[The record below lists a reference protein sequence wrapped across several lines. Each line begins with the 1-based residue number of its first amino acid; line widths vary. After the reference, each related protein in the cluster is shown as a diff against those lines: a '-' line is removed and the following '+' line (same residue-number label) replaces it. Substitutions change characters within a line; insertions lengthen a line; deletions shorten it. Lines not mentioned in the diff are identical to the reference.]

1 MDPYLLKR
9 LWRRP
14 WLSLCSLILS
24 GVLCFL
30 LCFLSGY
37 QQEQQNKLLET
48 QESFEVLCV
57 VSNVRGNQTTSLR
70 LWSWAEYFVTSDEF
84 ELHNYVKDLRMTKE
98 YEVSSLDLGVMD
110 VLATGVTNQ
119 RCSERLDP
127 DLGGG
132 TQYITDAFYTSEE
145 LICLVSEDVYSQL
158 GEDKTVTLA
167 LRDPAINEYRE
178 TELGFGTYEFQ
189 VAGCYNGKGANLYI
203 PFPTA
208 QAISVEISQRT
219 TVDSIAFL
227 AADNR
232 KLAEL
237 SEAASLKF
245 KTVDPY
251 GLDTLGT
258 SAALTIHDEQYR
270 ATVAVLEQNIERTA
284 YLLPVILL
292 LSLGMG
298 FLISFLATRGES
310 RTYAL
315 MRTLGMTKGRLFASV
330 LREQLLLT
338 VFAVVLIALL
348 TGDPLPAVF
357 YLACHS
363 VGCCAAVIRSIRVSP
378 TAILREQE

>member
-30 LCFLSGY
+30 LCFMSGY
-37 QQEQQNKLLET
+37 QQEQQDKLLET

-57 VSNVRGNQTTSLR
+57 VSNVRGTQTTGLR
-70 LWSWAEYFVTSDEF
+70 LWSWAEYFVTSEEF
-84 ELHNYVKDLRMTKE
+84 ELHKHVKDLRMTKE
-98 YEVSSLDLGVMD
+98 FEITCMELGLLD
-110 VLATGVTNQ
+110 VLLTGVTNE
-119 RCSERLDP
+119 RCVD
-127 DLGGG
+127 DLNPAMGGSV
-132 TQYITDAFYTSEE
+132 TFFEDDFYESEE
-145 LICLVSEDVYSQL
+145 LMLLVSEELYATL
-158 GEDKTVTLA
+158 GEEKTVTLSVTD
-167 LRDPAINEYRE
+167 LAINPEME
-178 TELGFGTYEFQ
+178 TDGGVGTADFRIVGYY
-189 VAGCYNGKGANLYI
+189 AGKGSNLYM
-203 PFPTA
+203 PFPAA
-208 QAISVEISQRT
+208 QALSVEISQKT
-219 TVDSIAFL
+219 HVDSIAFL

-232 KLAEL
+232 KLEEL

-251 GLDTLGT
+251 GLDTQGP

-315 MRTLGMTKGRLFASV
+315 MRTLGMTKGRLFASI
-330 LREQLLLT
+330 LREQILLT
-338 VFAVVLIALL
+338 ILAALAAAL
-348 TGDPLPAVF
+348 FTGKYLPALS
-357 YLACHS
+357 YLLCHGI
-363 VGCCAAVIRSIRVSP
+363 GCCIAVIRSVRVSP

>member
-30 LCFLSGY
+30 MCFLTGY
-37 QQEQQNKLLET
+37 RQEQEEKLRET
-48 QESFEVLCV
+48 QDSFEILCV

-98 YEVSSLDLGVMD
+98 YEVNSLELGVMD
-110 VLATGVTNQ
+110 ALATGVTNQ

-127 DLGGG
+127 ALGGG
-132 TQYITDAFYTSEE
+132 TQYITDDFYTSEDMV
-145 LICLVSEDVYSQL
+145 CLVSEEVYSQL

-178 TELGFGTYEFQ
+178 PDVGFGTFKFQ
-189 VAGCYNGKGANLYI
+189 VVGCYNGKGVNLYI

-232 KLAEL
+232 KLEEL

-245 KTVDPY
+245 KTVDP
-251 GLDTLGT
+251 LSPELESI

-270 ATVAVLEQNIERTA
+270 SMVAVLEQNIERTA

-315 MRTLGMTKGRLFASV
+315 MRTLGMTKGRLFASI
-330 LREQLLLT
+330 LREQILLT
-338 VFAVVLIALL
+338 ILAALAAAL
-348 TGDPLPAVF
+348 FTGKYLPALS
-357 YLACHS
+357 YLLCHGI
-363 VGCCAAVIRSIRVSP
+363 GCCIAVIRSVRVSP